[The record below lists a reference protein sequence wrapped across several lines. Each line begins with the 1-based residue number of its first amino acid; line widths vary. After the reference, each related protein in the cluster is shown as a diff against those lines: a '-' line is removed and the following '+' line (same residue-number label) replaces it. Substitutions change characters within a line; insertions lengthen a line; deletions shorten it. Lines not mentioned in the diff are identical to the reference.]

1 MNLKLVLCGV
11 LAALSAGSTF
21 AQLPTKPM
29 LTLDVAKKIVAKA
42 EALALKEKFTVVV
55 VVVDDGGNLVLLE
68 RMDGTQ
74 LGSLA
79 VAQAKA
85 STALKFKR
93 PTKSYQDVV
102 AGGNNGIITVP
113 GIIANEGG
121 APLVVDGTVVGA
133 IGVSGMKPPQDS
145 MVMQA
150 GVDAFQELA
159 K

>member
-1 MNLKLVLCGV
+1 MNPKHILSGLLVLACGAV
-11 LAALSAGSTF
+11 TR
-21 AQLPTKPM
+21 AQLPTKPT
-29 LTLDVAKKIVAKA
+29 LTLDIAKQIVAKA
-42 EALALKEKFTVVV
+42 EAEAVKDHFTVVIT
-55 VVVDDGGNLVLLE
+55 VVDDGGNLLLLE

-85 STALKFKR
+85 ATALKFKR
-93 PTKSYQDVV
+93 PTKAYQDVV
-102 AGGNNGIITVP
+102 DAGNRWLGTVP

-121 APLVVDGTVVGA
+121 APLVFNGTVVGA
-133 IGVSGMKPPQDS
+133 VGVSGMKPAQDS

-150 GVDAFQELA
+150 AVDAFQAIA